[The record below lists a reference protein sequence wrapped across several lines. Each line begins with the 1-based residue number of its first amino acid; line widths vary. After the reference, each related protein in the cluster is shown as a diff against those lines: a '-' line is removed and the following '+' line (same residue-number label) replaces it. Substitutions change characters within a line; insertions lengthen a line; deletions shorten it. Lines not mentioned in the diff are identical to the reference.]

1 MHDRAAKWTARCDGE
16 TSRDVLRRLVKAG
29 YDGIRVEYD
38 GIRVEY
44 DGGGTVEYMAS
55 SNIAIGI

>member
-16 TSRDVLRRLVKAG
+16 TSRDVRRRLVKAG
-29 YDGIRVEYD
+29 YD